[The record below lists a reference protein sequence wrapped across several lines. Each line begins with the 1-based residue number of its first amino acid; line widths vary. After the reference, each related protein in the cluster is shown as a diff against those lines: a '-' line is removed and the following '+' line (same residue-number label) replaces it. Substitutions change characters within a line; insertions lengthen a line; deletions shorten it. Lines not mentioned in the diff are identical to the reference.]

1 MRALLLAIALIV
13 LASPTLAAK
22 RIALLIGNQDYK
34 RGVGKLVNPLKD
46 VRIVGDALRSVGF
59 DVLEPVKNGTRV
71 DILDAIQRYTDKLK
85 DAGPDAI
92 GFVYYSGHGIASK
105 GANYLIP
112 VEVERPSSRQLRA
125 YGLKQSEILAILR
138 KDASNAAHY
147 VVIDA
152 CRNELK
158 GARGAKGFLPVNQ
171 QSGTLIAFATAPGQT
186 ASDLGATSGPY
197 AKALAAEL
205 VRPGVDD
212 LNMFHRVKVA
222 VSKATGGDQVPWTL
236 DGIQRE
242 QRPFFAGKPKQNSPF
257 SNALTARL
265 ERMQKAEPEW
275 KKLAGSTDRKKLQAF
290 AKRYSGT
297 GYDTL
302 ALAKLAT
309 LDRKIIDQVSKDW
322 QKWQREKPSRPAR
335 TCNGVNV
342 KVSTGETVC
351 LRPGLGRSFEDC
363 PTCPEMVVVPAGKFT
378 MGSPNREKE
387 RDKDETQVQV
397 SISQPFAVGKFEVT
411 FAEWDACV
419 ADGGCSHKPEDSG
432 WGRGRRPVMNVSWED
447 ITKQYLP
454 WLSRKT
460 GKTYR
465 LPSESEWEYVA
476 RAGTRTPFW
485 WGASITPSQA
495 IYDGNYVYSPGGRKG
510 KYRKQSLPVGSFRPN
525 PWGLYDV
532 HGNVLEWTQDC
543 WNQGNFGNPGNGSAR
558 QSGNCGRRVLRGG
571 SWSNDWPQDIR
582 SAGRGGGLPD
592 LRDSLD
598 GFRVVRMLTP

>member
-1 MRALLLAIALIV
+1 MRSILIALVLIA

-34 RGVGKLVNPLKD
+34 RGVGKLANPLND
-46 VRIVGDALRSVGF
+46 IRLVGTALRKVGF
-59 DVLEPVKNGTRV
+59 EVLEPVRNGTRA
-71 DILDAIQRYTDKLK
+71 DILDAIDKYTAKLK
-85 DAGPDAI
+85 AADTDAI
-92 GFVYYSGHGIASK
+92 GFIYYSGHGIASR
-105 GANYLIP
+105 GVNYLIP
-112 VEVERPSSRQLRA
+112 VDVDRPSTRLLRA
-125 YGLKQSEILAILR
+125 DGVKQSEVLTILR
-138 KDASNAAHY
+138 QEAPNAAHY

-197 AKALAAEL
+197 ARALAAEL

-222 VSKATGGDQVPWTL
+222 VSKATGGDQIPWTL

-265 ERMQKAEPEW
+265 KRINEAGQAWEKI
-275 KKLAGSTDRKKLQAF
+275 AGSKDRKILQEF
-290 AKRYSGT
+290 AKLYPGT
-297 GYDTL
+297 GYDAM
-302 ALAKLAT
+302 ALAKLASV
-309 LDRKIIDQVSKDW
+309 DQKIIKRLERNW
-322 QKWQREKPSRPAR
+322 LKRQREKPSRPAI

-342 KVSTGETVC
+342 KVATGETVC
-351 LRPGLGRSFEDC
+351 LKPGSGRSFKDC
-363 PTCPEMVVVPAGKFT
+363 PTCPEMVIVPAGKFT
-378 MGSPNREKE
+378 MGSPTREKK
-387 RDKDETQVQV
+387 RVKGETQVQV

-419 ADGGCSHKPEDSG
+419 ADGGCSHKLKDSG

-495 IYDGNYVYSPGGRKG
+495 NYDGNYVYGPGGRKG

-532 HGNVLEWTQDC
+532 HGNVFEWTEDC
-543 WNQGNFGNPGNGSAR
+543 WNESNTGNPGNGSAR
-558 QSGNCGRRVLRGG
+558 NSGDCARRVLRGG
-571 SWSNDWPQDIR
+571 SWSGGPRHLR
-582 SAGRGGGLPD
+582 SAYRIWNYLVYRSVD
-592 LRDSLD
+592 YI